1 MVQFEENDDEI
12 YRENWEFL
20 EKLGLGRKLG
30 KVGMIVRLQLKDED
44 TGRYELVR
52 LQKVHVCS
60 FHQGFV
66 QQ

>member
-1 MVQFEENDDEI
+1 MGISGETWAGAKAGEGGDDSA
-12 YRENWEFL
+12 L
-20 EKLGLGRKLG
+20 A
-30 KVGMIVRLQLKDED
+30 VDKDED

-52 LQKVHVCS
+52 LQKVHECS